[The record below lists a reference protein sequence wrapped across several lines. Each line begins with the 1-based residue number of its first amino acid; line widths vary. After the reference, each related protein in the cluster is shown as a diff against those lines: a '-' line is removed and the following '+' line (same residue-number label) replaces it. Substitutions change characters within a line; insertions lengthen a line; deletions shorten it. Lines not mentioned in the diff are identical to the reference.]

1 MNRSTT
7 LTILATTVMTAGLL
21 SCQQET
27 ESRNPNRRVSSNK
40 SSALSN
46 SIIARVSKDPNN
58 SSMGKLELVASDQ
71 TITKSSHASQIATA
85 FNSGQPLG
93 LKKEGMALTAS
104 NSLNGSMFALYECP
118 PGYYSPYSTQA
129 SQTTANQPNIGIDNI
144 FSTFS
149 DGGGLFNNLLGGL
162 NTSDGGGILESLSGS
177 LQSIIGLFTSG
188 STGTVAIPD
197 GQTISNYPSYGCVP
211 VNGTTPTTVPTYPTD
226 NNATTTTAST
236 TATGNATQ
244 SVPTPYPYI
253 GQVQS
258 GPYTYYTY
266 ALPTTAN
273 GQPQTVTTSG
283 QQN

>member
-7 LTILATTVMTAGLL
+7 LTILATTVMTAGLI
-21 SCQQET
+21 SCQQEA
-27 ESRNPNRRVSSNK
+27 ESRNPDKRMASNNPSS
-40 SSALSN
+40 LSN
-46 SIIARVSKDPNN
+46 SIIARVSQDPNN

-71 TITKSSHASQIATA
+71 TISKSTHASQIANA

-104 NSLNGSMFALYECP
+104 NSVNGTTFALYECP

-129 SQTTANQPNIGIDNI
+129 SQTTANQPNIGFDNI

-149 DGGGLFNNLLGGL
+149 EGGGIFDNLLSGL

-177 LQSIIGLFTSG
+177 FQSLIGLFTSG

-211 VNGTTPTTVPTYPTD
+211 INGTTPTTTPTYPTD
-226 NNATTTTAST
+226 NTAPTTTTS
-236 TATGNATQ
+236 TATTGAATPA
-244 SVPTPYPYI
+244 VPTPYPYI

-273 GQPQTVTTSG
+273 SQPQPVTTSG